1 MRSKQYPYEVYV
13 LRKRVNHLSEG
24 RQAFPGERVNLFR
37 TGRQVLKKEP
47 KRSQPYWFFCNL
59 VEKNDSLSAISIAI
73 YSI

>member
-13 LRKRVNHLSEG
+13 LRKSVNHLSEG

-47 KRSQPYWFFCNL
+47 KRSQPYS
-59 VEKNDSLSAISIAI
+59 EKDTLS
-73 YSI
+73 